1 MADIDDSTRPSD
13 MSDRRPKRA
22 ATSAPQDEPPSKRP
36 DVDEE
41 DDSPSEEALEHAKH
55 LFDRRRPVTK
65 STAAEIVRRITQ
77 PTPEGWSD
85 DDEAVI
91 SGYWDASPAK
101 THSAKI
107 NQGQHAALLT
117 LFKTSIRVV
126 GLAPITMISPIHSL
140 RYQPVS
146 RDNSGIESIYSDTF
160 CILLPALIVHPG
172 FGRNKHHIIWAM
184 QYAVACRLDDRR
196 AWPHEQY
203 SGYCPALELVSQ
215 RIGNSLAPEPI
226 HAMHKS
232 AREEVVAQGRDPT
245 QWSDFLYHVGE
256 TVASHGSPRPP
267 VVEEFREN
275 LGFDVLPVTLWDL
288 QALEKAVDTMEW
300 PEEDMRYPVSEA
312 WKAWKIVKQGRDA
325 PAIRQLP
332 ELFELLHKDI
342 YRQTYS
348 PSSPVPSSDQ
358 DESVDVNPQ
367 PPSPEDEN
375 PTDEIGTGNDHAE
388 NVFDSSEHSCLE
400 EGAGSG
406 EDMMAT
412 DDVAPEAGFPAA
424 LPPALQSS
432 LETQMNKR
440 LNDFMKQQRE
450 ITAEQERK
458 ITDLQSKVDDLGVQL
473 ADKQRQI
480 DLLSTAR
487 RETDSKVG
495 KLLDDQF
502 SAHVNFHFKS
512 RRDSLLQQRVAVL
525 EHRLGIPQSHELSNR
540 QNMGLVVSTVP
551 EQPTAIPST
560 TQHTSLEQHPEFA
573 ISATTVKD
581 AEGANNELVPRGAWW
596 QSAD

>member
-1 MADIDDSTRPSD
+1 
-13 MSDRRPKRA
+13 MSERRPKRA

-41 DDSPSEEALEHAKH
+41 DDSPSEEALEHAKR
-55 LFDRRRPVTK
+55 LFDRRRRVTK

-146 RDNSGIESIYSDTF
+146 RDNSGVDSIYSDTF

-172 FGRNKHHIIWAM
+172 FGRNRHHIIWVM

-203 SGYCPALELVSQ
+203 SGYCPALELVSH

-232 AREEVVAQGRDPT
+232 AREEVVAQGDRDPT

-267 VVEEFREN
+267 V
-275 LGFDVLPVTLWDL
+275 
-288 QALEKAVDTMEW
+288 ALEKAVDTMEW
-300 PEEDMRYPVSEA
+300 PKEDMRYPVSEA

-325 PAIRQLP
+325 PAIKQLP

-348 PSSPVPSSDQ
+348 PSSPVPSSNQ

-400 EGAGSG
+400 EGAGYG
-406 EDMMAT
+406 EDMMVPVI
-412 DDVAPEAGFPAA
+412 DDPVSETGFPTP
-424 LPPALQSS
+424 LPPALQPS
-432 LETQMNKR
+432 LVAQINNR
-440 LNDFMKQQRE
+440 LSDFMKQERK
-450 ITAEQERK
+450 IRAEQERK
-458 ITDLQSKVDDLGVQL
+458 IYALESKVDGLEMQL

-480 DLLSTAR
+480 DLLSNAR

-495 KLLDDQF
+495 RLLDDQF

-512 RRDSLLQQRVAVL
+512 RQDSLFQQRVAVL
-525 EHRLGIPQSHELSNR
+525 EHRLGIPQSHGLSNR
-540 QNMGLVVSTVP
+540 QNMELVASTAP
-551 EQPTAIPST
+551 EQPTVIPST
-560 TQHTSLEQHPEFA
+560 TQNTSLEQHPELA
-573 ISATTVKD
+573 ISATRGKD